1 MCRDHTR
8 QPRAQHR
15 SRTRER
21 QVSAT
26 GRIRG
31 GSDAA
36 PVPRVSSTTASA
48 VEATDCSNCACAFT
62 TPTLASYARVGV
74 TPVPRSPERLFAPPH
89 RGRRPPLSTRTP
101 AQPPPHGT
109 PANARQ
115 RALAR
120 TRQAGTLARRNL
132 ADTRSCGGESAP
144 DEYRTV
150 GALPRSPARPNK
162 VYAARC
168 ELRPS
173 DPPREH
179 MRPMSLSCPLWPP
192 ALLATTANRGLP
204 QARSCA
210 ARSRTV
216 GSAEIRAFATV
227 SSSPGHSIQAV
238 RHVGRVRPHRAPA
251 YADKLSRG

>member
-15 SRTRER
+15 SRTREC

-31 GSDAA
+31 GSGAA

-89 RGRRPPLSTRTP
+89 RGRRPQLSTRTP
-101 AQPPPHGT
+101 GSTAPHRT

-115 RALAR
+115 RPLACA
-120 TRQAGTLARRNL
+120 RQRAPWQ
-132 ADTRSCGGESAP
+132 GETPPSPDSAAVKAP
-144 DEYRTV
+144 RTV

-162 VYAARC
+162 AYAARC
-168 ELRPS
+168 ELHPG

-179 MRPMSLSCPLWPP
+179 MRPMSLSCPQWPP
-192 ALLATTANRGLP
+192 ASTANRGLP

-216 GSAEIRAFATV
+216 GVRRNPGFRGGVVLARPQHPGSAGT
-227 SSSPGHSIQAV
+227 
-238 RHVGRVRPHRAPA
+238 
-251 YADKLSRG
+251 